1 VGPAGLDLRGVTLTH
16 VDFLS
21 QGYDEAHAR
30 HVLDAART
38 VVARQPGIE
47 QVAVSMGLPGL
58 STGNATVTWPG
69 GAQPTYGQFI
79 TASPDFFDAI
89 GLRVEQGR
97 AFDARDRAGAPPTI
111 IVDTTLAKRLLPD
124 GPPIGRQVVFRR
136 SNWAGE
142 APHAD
147 ELRTIVGVVSVAD
160 GTANSSVIYVPFDQ
174 VYEPDV
180 FFVTRTTL
188 QTPAAITA
196 VRQTLRA
203 VDPNLG
209 VLDSGTAAAMLNDDS
224 LFFEIT
230 GGIAT
235 MLGVVAL
242 GLAAAGLFGVLSHL
256 VAMRTREIGVRMAL
270 GADARRIRQMILR
283 QGITPIVLGLILGLG
298 LGAIPRMALRPQ
310 FRGLLPAFDV
320 AAVAAVSLLFALV
333 GLAASYWPAARASRV
348 DPNVALKNL

>member
-1 VGPAGLDLRGVTLTH
+1 VYAPEL
-16 VDFLS
+16 FL
-21 QGYDEAHAR
+21 
-30 HVLDAART
+30 VART
-38 VVARQPGIE
+38 T
-47 QVAVSMGLPGL
+47 S
-58 STGNATVTWPG
+58 STPM
-69 GAQPTYGQFI
+69 
-79 TASPDFFDAI
+79 AI
-89 GLRVEQGR
+89 
-97 AFDARDRAGAPPTI
+97 A
-111 IVDTTLAKRLLPD
+111 
-124 GPPIGRQVVFRR
+124 
-136 SNWAGE
+136 
-142 APHAD
+142 
-147 ELRTIVGVVSVAD
+147 
-160 GTANSSVIYVPFDQ
+160 
-174 VYEPDV
+174 
-180 FFVTRTTL
+180 
-188 QTPAAITA
+188 A
-196 VRQTLRA
+196 VRQALRA
-203 VDPNLG
+203 VDPDLG